1 MNYKEKLIQIDELQ
15 ERIKAFGK
23 LSDDVLKKI
32 NYKFRLEWNYH
43 SNIMEGS
50 SLTKSETRS
59 VMVGNITVEGKPIKD
74 ILEMKGHD
82 EAITA
87 ILKMGKGELNISEK
101 RIKEIHKGIVHEE
114 DPVKKAMVGQWK
126 KNLNYLYNYKG
137 ERFDFTAPAE
147 VPDAMHQ
154 LINWQNVEKE
164 KIQKQSK
171 DAMHPVM
178 LAIEFHLRYITI
190 HPFHDGN
197 GRTVRIFT
205 NIILICFGY
214 PPIYIKDTE
223 KGPYYQYLADI
234 QGYGGAPDL
243 FYDFIAGLVIRSQQL
258 VLDAIE
264 GKEIEEE
271 DDIDKE
277 IALLKKHLST
287 ENKINK
293 KISKELV
300 IDTIITELI
309 PLYKVL
315 DKKLSSLDE
324 FFFETKCDLYLGRVF
339 GGPERL
345 IDLNHNQL
353 QSPPDN
359 WMNNIKHNLDSFE
372 FIIRFVEYRKMFTG
386 FNRSEK
392 ANNTSANMSVE
403 FDDFHYV
410 IKIDGESTEI
420 LRKPYGKSIADDEKQ
435 QLVNPLVKKMLEW
448 IKWQGGLKD

>member
-114 DPVKKAMVGQWK
+114 DPVKKAMIGQWK
-126 KNLNYLYNYKG
+126 KDPNYLYNYKD

-154 LINWQNVEKE
+154 LINWLNAEKE

-197 GRTVRIFT
+197 GRTARIFT
-205 NIILICFGY
+205 NIILISYGY

-271 DDIDKE
+271 DDWEKRLRLLEKKAKSINEEGDTRRSIEIVENLLKTSIHPLLDNLVEKLNKMEKLFDKVRLDCRINGDKNYYDDYRQFKESSIFALKPPNQGLRTLFLEFSFMGFKPDMVSNYGLSRMIEFEFETYRYGIITSSKFKKHWPYQHRLTEKETKE
-277 IALLKKHLST
+277 IVSHILNEIA
-287 ENKINK
+287 EEVEI
-293 KISKELV
+293 
-300 IDTIITELI
+300 
-309 PLYKVL
+309 
-315 DKKLSSLDE
+315 KL
-324 FFFETKCDLYLGRVF
+324 
-339 GGPERL
+339 
-345 IDLNHNQL
+345 N
-353 QSPPDN
+353 
-359 WMNNIKHNLDSFE
+359 
-372 FIIRFVEYRKMFTG
+372 
-386 FNRSEK
+386 
-392 ANNTSANMSVE
+392 
-403 FDDFHYV
+403 
-410 IKIDGESTEI
+410 
-420 LRKPYGKSIADDEKQ
+420 SI
-435 QLVNPLVKKMLEW
+435 VKK
-448 IKWQGGLKD
+448 